1 MVYQFDDISV
11 SPPPG
16 TVQTGAPTLLAYA
29 RFEISPLYLLS
40 RRSRHLYVNKI
51 VYTKVHLRK

>member
-11 SPPPG
+11 SPPPTG
-16 TVQTGAPTLLAYA
+16 QTGASTLLAYD
-29 RFEISPLYLLS
+29 RFKISPLYLLS